1 MILAGLLFLLPV
13 RIIFDAREAV
23 AGPAAGA
30 CTVLLTLFWVCENVM
45 TQGSGYSCHINVFLL
60 RQRSSS
66 LG

>member
-30 CTVLLTLFWVCENVM
+30 CTMLLTLFWVCENVM
-45 TQGSGYSCHINVFLL
+45 IQESVYSCHINVFCLT
-60 RQRSSS
+60 QRSSS